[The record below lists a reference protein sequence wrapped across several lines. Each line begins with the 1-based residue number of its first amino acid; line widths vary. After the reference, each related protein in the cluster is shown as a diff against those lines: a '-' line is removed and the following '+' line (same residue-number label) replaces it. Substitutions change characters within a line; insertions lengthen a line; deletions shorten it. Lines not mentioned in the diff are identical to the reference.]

1 MLAVLRSM
9 RLNAR
14 ARKWFFK
21 PLLILSDC
29 GKSRRLTARRAQ
41 AKFSLSIFLLS
52 LPIWQI
58 KSPILTERLS
68 ALLSPDFG
76 QRRTNLIMPSH
87 NLWFGLFFYLKN
99 DKIESEVTS
108 LRGGS
113 NRRSNPNL
121 YEIAS
126 LRSQ

>member
-1 MLAVLRSM
+1 
-9 RLNAR
+9 
-14 ARKWFFK
+14 
-21 PLLILSDC
+21 
-29 GKSRRLTARRAQ
+29 
-41 AKFSLSIFLLS
+41 